1 MIRARAWHKTAHMNK
16 LALVVSMVGVLA
28 ACSRTQVS
36 TTIRPDLIGSK
47 YARITGY
54 MATRAAA
61 PGGRH
66 TETTPGDIQHDVIR
80 DEATLARVTPTETCV
95 DVVVRTARVHDEPLE
110 QLAPTFEIDGSEH
123 KAIVENE
130 MVSVL
135 DYNFMG
141 RVETISVEGVAA
153 SQYIGMSVTEPAEK
167 IFRVVERRGTVCV
180 PRGGSPRN
188 VALDLTHPYWEV
200 ADYNYHLVFAWK
212 IS

>member
-1 MIRARAWHKTAHMNK
+1 MNRFS
-16 LALVVSMVGVLA
+16 ALVVVACA
-28 ACSRTQVS
+28 AAGCSRTRAE

-47 YARITGY
+47 YARVTGY

-66 TETTPGDIQHDVIR
+66 TEETPGDIQHDVLR

-110 QLAPTFEIDGSEH
+110 QLTPTFEFDGKAI

-130 MVSVL
+130 LVTVL

-141 RVETISVEGVAA
+141 RVETASIEAVAA
-153 SQYIGMSVTEPAEK
+153 SSYLGMSMTEPEEK
-167 IFRVVERRGTVCV
+167 VFRVVERRGTMCV
-180 PRGGSPRN
+180 PHGGRVKE

-212 IS
+212 IAT

>member
-1 MIRARAWHKTAHMNK
+1 MLKR
-16 LALVVSMVGVLA
+16 LALVVVVA
-28 ACSRTQVS
+28 ACSRTKVE

-54 MATRAAA
+54 MATREVA

-66 TETTPGDIQHDVIR
+66 TEDVPGDIRHDVIR

-95 DVVVRTARVHDEPLE
+95 DVVIRTARVHDEPLE
-110 QLAPTFEIDGSEH
+110 QLAPTFEIDGHEA

-130 MVSVL
+130 LVSVY

-141 RVETISVEGVAA
+141 QVQTLGIEGVAA
-153 SQYIGMSVTEPAEK
+153 SQYIGMSVTEPAEQV
-167 IFRVVERRGTVCV
+167 FRVVERRGTICV
-180 PRGGSPRN
+180 PQGGQVRQ
-188 VALDLTHPYWEV
+188 VDLDLTHPYWTV
-200 ADYNYHLVFAWK
+200 ADYNYHLVFSWK

>member
-1 MIRARAWHKTAHMNK
+1 MTKLTALAVVVAVGGCARTR
-16 LALVVSMVGVLA
+16 VE
-28 ACSRTQVS
+28 

-47 YARITGY
+47 YARVTGY

-66 TETTPGDIQHDVIR
+66 TEDTPGDIQHDVIR
-80 DEATLARVTPTETCV
+80 DEATLARVTPSETCV

-110 QLAPTFEIDGSEH
+110 QLAPTFEIDGKEM

-130 MVSVL
+130 TVSVL

-141 RVETISVEGVAA
+141 RVETVSVEGVAA
-153 SQYIGMSVTEPAEK
+153 SMYLGMSVTEPAEK
-167 IFRVVERRGTVCV
+167 VFRVVERRGTVCV
-180 PRGGSPRN
+180 PQGGQVRE

-212 IS
+212 LG

>member
-1 MIRARAWHKTAHMNK
+1 MNK
-16 LALVVSMVGVLA
+16 LVAVVLVVGA
-28 ACSRTQVS
+28 GACSRTRVE

-54 MATRAAA
+54 MATRGAA

-66 TETTPGDIQHDVIR
+66 TEETPGDIQHDVIR
-80 DEATLARVTPTETCV
+80 DEATLARVTPSETCV

-110 QLAPTFEIDGSEH
+110 QLVPTFEIDGKEM

-130 MVSVL
+130 TVSVF

-141 RVETISVEGVAA
+141 RVETVSVEGVAA
-153 SQYIGMSVTEPAEK
+153 SSYLGMSVSEPAEK
-167 IFRVVERRGTVCV
+167 IFRVVERRGTVCA
-180 PRGGSPRN
+180 PHGGQVKE
-188 VALDLTHPYWEV
+188 VALDLTHPYWTI
-200 ADYNYHLVFAWK
+200 ADYNYHLVFSWK

>member
-1 MIRARAWHKTAHMNK
+1 MQKVVWLGLVAVCGVSACARTR
-16 LALVVSMVGVLA
+16 VE
-28 ACSRTQVS
+28 

-47 YARITGY
+47 YARVTGY
-54 MATRAAA
+54 MATRGAA

-66 TETTPGDIQHDVIR
+66 TEETPGDIQHDVIR

-95 DVVVRTARVHDEPLE
+95 DVVVRTDRTHDEPLD
-110 QLAPTFEIDGSEH
+110 QLAPTFEIDGKEA

-130 MVSVL
+130 MVSVF
-135 DYNFMG
+135 DYNFTG
-141 RVETISVEGVAA
+141 RVETVAIEGVAA
-153 SQYIGMSVTEPAEK
+153 TQYIGMSVTEPAEK

-180 PRGGSPRN
+180 PQGGQVKE
-188 VALDLTHPYWEV
+188 VALDLTHPYWNV

>member
-1 MIRARAWHKTAHMNK
+1 MTKHVVVFSLVTVAACARAR
-16 LALVVSMVGVLA
+16 VE
-28 ACSRTQVS
+28 

-47 YARITGY
+47 YARVTGY

-66 TETTPGDIQHDVIR
+66 TEEVPGDIQHDVIR
-80 DEATLARVTPTETCV
+80 DEATLARVTPSETCV
-95 DVVVRTARVHDEPLE
+95 DVVVRTARAHDEPIE
-110 QLAPTFEIDGSEH
+110 QLTPTLEIDGKET

-141 RVETISVEGVAA
+141 QVETMNVEAVAA
-153 SQYIGMSVTEPAEK
+153 STYLGMSVTEPAEK
-167 IFRVVERRGTVCV
+167 IFRVVERRATVCAPV
-180 PRGGSPRN
+180 GGRPRE
-188 VALDLTHPYWEV
+188 VALDLTHPYWDV